1 MVKNQ
6 GVSPVVS
13 NVGNLVTHTEKT
25 LFHVGDDDYFKSVA
39 IWQVMS
45 EKTEKEFGE
54 MWEEAKKLRKK

>member
-1 MVKNQ
+1 M
-6 GVSPVVS
+6 
-13 NVGNLVTHTEKT
+13 GNLVTHTEKT